1 MYKGICAKI
10 FIAGLVVAAD
20 NYNQPKISSNVEFFF
35 KKTLWHSHTMEYTEA
50 IKRRGKIYSTEV
62 AARGRMFVSEKIE
75 GIYVYIARFN
85 GEVGWMYVCVCV
97 FVG

>member
-1 MYKGICAKI
+1 MSTDNVRAMREWWSEQHLRGSLTKCY
-10 FIAGLVVAAD
+10 LVGAV
-20 NYNQPKISSNVEFFF
+20 SLGS
-35 KKTLWHSHTMEYTEA
+35 
-50 IKRRGKIYSTEV
+50 IYSTEV

>member
-1 MYKGICAKI
+1 
-10 FIAGLVVAAD
+10 
-20 NYNQPKISSNVEFFF
+20 
-35 KKTLWHSHTMEYTEA
+35 MEYTEA
-50 IKRRGKIYSTEV
+50 IKRRSKIYSTEV
-62 AARGRMFVSEKIE
+62 AARGRMIVSEKIE